1 MDLRDRQHRLFQRVL
16 AARDHGL
23 QGMHHVGRDDDRI
36 HRGMRLCRVAAHA
49 LDHDVPAVARRHRRA
64 GAKAELVHR
73 HARHVVDAEHGITGK
88 AVEQAVLHHGARA
101 GVAAFLGRLEDEHH
115 GAVEV
120 AVRGQVLRR
129 AQQHGGVPVMA
140 AAVHAAADG
149 EPVREAVV
157 LGHGQRVHVG
167 AQAHGLLAAAG
178 AQDADDA
185 GFPQARV
192 DFQAPA
198 AQLSATSV
206 DVRVSWKASSGWAW
220 MSRRS
225 AVSSGCAR
233 SISAMVFM
241 AGSSGFRRKK

>member
-1 MDLRDRQHRLFQRVL
+1 MSAATMIGSTEACGCAAWPPTPLITMSQRLLDAIVGPARKPNWFTGMPGMLWMPNTASQGKRSNRPSCIMARAPALPPSSAGWKMNTTVPSKSRCVDRYCPRP
-16 AARDHGL
+16 AAWR
-23 QGMHHVGRDDDRI
+23 
-36 HRGMRLCRVAAHA
+36 C
-49 LDHDVPAVARRHRRA
+49 
-64 GAKAELVHR
+64 
-73 HARHVVDAEHGITGK
+73 ARHGRS
-88 AVEQAVLHHGARA
+88 RA
-101 GVAAFLGRLEDEHH
+101 CG
-115 GAVEV
+115 
-120 AVRGQVLRR
+120 
-129 AQQHGGVPVMA
+129 
-140 AAVHAAADG
+140 ADG